1 MSVEETTQLI
11 QLILNSVLM
20 VLACAFVL
28 GGLLLRR
35 SVLENRLQIASVEYF
50 QASNRFGEVSPRRL
64 KLLKNQLHSL
74 QQQVKISQ
82 NGILTMYYALMLFV
96 SSTLLLSLRLVF
108 AANWLLSLSIAVF
121 ISGIAILLL
130 SVAIVL
136 VDFHRSDRSF
146 WQQVGDVVANPNL
159 KRGSLKLR
167 SNAVVRAPR
176 RMRVS

>member
-28 GGLLLRR
+28 GGLVLRR

-50 QASNRFGEVSPRRL
+50 QAVNRFGELPPHRL
-64 KLLKNQLHSL
+64 RMLKTQLRYL
-74 QQQVKISQ
+74 QQQVKMSQ

-96 SSTLLLSLRLVF
+96 SSTFALSVRMVM
-108 AANWLLSLSIAVF
+108 AADWLISLSIALFV
-121 ISGIAILLL
+121 SGVAILLL

-136 VDFHRSDRSF
+136 VEFHRSERPF
-146 WQQVGDVVANPNL
+146 WQEMRDVLNHAGV
-159 KRGSLKLR
+159 KRKSLKVR
-167 SNAVVRAPR
+167 GGSVVRVPR
-176 RMRVS
+176 RVKAV